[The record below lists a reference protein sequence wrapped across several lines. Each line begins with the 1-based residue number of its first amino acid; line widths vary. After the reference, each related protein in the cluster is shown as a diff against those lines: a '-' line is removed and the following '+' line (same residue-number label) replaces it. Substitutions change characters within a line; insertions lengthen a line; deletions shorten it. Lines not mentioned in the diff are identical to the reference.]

1 MVIMEQKEMYIKKKF
16 KSFYTEGKKIL
27 TNQIYSLFCV
37 TFKVKI
43 ILIGMGYSKQV
54 YLDFSNYLIL

>member
-1 MVIMEQKEMYIKKKF
+1 MYIKKKF
-16 KSFYTEGKKIL
+16 KFFYIEGKKIL
-27 TNQIYSLFCV
+27 TNQIHSLFCV

-43 ILIGMGYSKQV
+43 ILIGMGYNKQV